1 MVQTTYNITLFLIFF
16 ILEKVNVTVEVS
28 EVSELISTMTSNLG
42 ARNFFFKK

>member
-28 EVSELISTMTSNLG
+28 EVSELISSFNNDIKFMS
-42 ARNFFFKK
+42 